1 MSEILNPPAII
12 GEAIAG
18 EAAKRAS
25 EVKQELEHLN
35 SLVLDSTFDIA
46 ELLAEVKG
54 GSYYGSWG
62 YETFNDYVEQELD
75 MKVRKAQYLVRIV
88 NISKML
94 GISRTVYEE
103 VKITKL
109 REIFSLEPQD
119 FFLNPNTNKEEPLS
133 DHIKR
138 LVGVANDM
146 SLKEIVE
153 EIKRLKGLVGDD
165 ELVYE
170 TICVKRIVR
179 DSVIRPAR
187 ELARQK
193 LGSQGKDAEGD
204 VIEYSDGA
212 CEEVIHADFLSDPNN
227 TLEGLDMH
235 GNCPDDC
242 QCFRGGM
249 DAIQTCTNRYGAKPK
264 VLNED
269 LAADSDNEEL
279 MEEVFGDTEL
289 PEQEEKI

>member
-1 MSEILNPPAII
+1 MSDPLNPPAII
-12 GEAIAG
+12 GEAVAG
-18 EAAKRAS
+18 QAAQRAAA
-25 EVKQELEHLN
+25 VKIQLEHLN

-54 GSYYGSWG
+54 GSYYGAWG
-62 YETFNDYVEQELD
+62 YESFPEYVEKVLD

-94 GISRTVYEE
+94 DIKRTVYETI
-103 VKITKL
+103 KITKL

-119 FFLNPNTNKEEPLS
+119 FFLNPNTQQNEPLA

-138 LVGVANDM
+138 LVNAANEM

-170 TICVKRIVR
+170 TLCVKRAVR
-179 DSVIRPAR
+179 DNVILPAR

-193 LGSQGKDAEGD
+193 LGSQKKDEDGD
-204 VIEYSDGA
+204 TVEYSTGA

-227 TLEGLDMH
+227 TFDE
-235 GNCPDDC
+235 
-242 QCFRGGM
+242 
-249 DAIQTCTNRYGAKPK
+249 DAVEET
-264 VLNED
+264 
-269 LAADSDNEEL
+269 NEEMS
-279 MEEVFGDTEL
+279 MEEVLDQTE
-289 PEQEEKI
+289 PQEKI